1 MTSDLT
7 GGRRHDID
15 ALRVFCFGTIII
27 YHTSL
32 IYGTKDWWLNSVE
45 SSRLV
50 DVIEIASHPW
60 RMSLLFFISGLVT
73 ASLLRRRSVAEVR
86 STRSRQLL
94 PPFIL
99 GVLLV
104 VPPQIFLSPHNPF
117 PDLSY
122 WEFWVHYIQSGVTL
136 EHMWFLAYLWIYMFA
151 WSVLQ
156 PNIQRHW
163 PDISAS
169 LANRLRGKGLFIFPI
184 MFLMVLRLCLY
195 PVFGVTLVITTDFY
209 AHAVYFS
216 MFMAG
221 SLLVNEKGF
230 WQEVDRQR
238 WTSLAVAILSL
249 LVLTGFY
256 TLNFWQ
262 DMQEIVPTAINI
274 TWPIFQWCAMITLLA
289 FAGRIASRPNRV
301 VTYLNKSTMTYY
313 IAHQTVIVIVA
324 YYVAQ
329 AGLLDIRSF
338 IPIVVATA
346 IICAIIA
353 EAKTLV
359 TARLVRW
366 IFNLTS
372 VRKSMSK
379 PVSSDVS

>member
-1 MTSDLT
+1 MTIGLT
-7 GGRRHDID
+7 DGRRHDID

-32 IYGTKDWWLNSVE
+32 IYGTKDWWINSIE

-73 ASLLRRRSVAEVR
+73 ASLLHRRSFAEVR
-86 STRSRQLL
+86 STRTRQLL
-94 PPFIL
+94 PPFVL
-99 GVLLV
+99 GVLFV
-104 VPPQIFLSPHNPF
+104 VPPQLFFSPHNSF

-122 WEFWVHYIQSGVTL
+122 WEFWLHHIQSGATL
-136 EHMWFLAYLWIYMFA
+136 EHMWFLAYLWIYVFS

-156 PNIQRHW
+156 PKIQRHW
-163 PDISAS
+163 PNLSAS
-169 LANRLRGKGLFIFPI
+169 LATRLQGKGLYIVPI
-184 MFLMVLRLCLY
+184 MFLMILRLCLY
-195 PVFGVTLVITTDFY
+195 PVFGVTLVIATDFY
-209 AHAVYFS
+209 AHALYFS

-230 WQEVDRQR
+230 WQEIDRQR
-238 WTSLAVAILSL
+238 WISLAVAILSL
-249 LVLTGFY
+249 LALTGFY

-262 DMQEIVPTAINI
+262 DMQEIVPTAMNI
-274 TWPIFQWCAMITLLA
+274 IWPIFQWCAMMTLLA

-329 AGLLDIRSF
+329 AGLLDIWSF

-353 EAKTLV
+353 EAKTIV
-359 TARLVRW
+359 TARLVPW
-366 IFNLTS
+366 IFNLAS

>member
-1 MTSDLT
+1 MTTGLT
-7 GGRRHDID
+7 DGRRHDID

-32 IYGTKDWWLNSVE
+32 IYGTKDWWINSVE

-94 PPFIL
+94 PPFVL
-99 GVLLV
+99 GVLFV
-104 VPPQIFLSPHNPF
+104 VPPQIFLSSHNPF
-117 PDLSY
+117 PDLPY
-122 WEFWVHYIQSGVTL
+122 WEFWLHYIQAGVML

-156 PNIQRHW
+156 PKIQQHW
-163 PDISAS
+163 PNLSAS
-169 LANRLRGKGLFIFPI
+169 LANLLQGKGLFIFPI
-184 MFLMVLRLCLY
+184 MFLMVLRLYLY

-209 AHAVYFS
+209 AHALYFS

-230 WQEVDRQR
+230 WQEIDRQR
-238 WTSLAVAILSL
+238 WISLAVAALSL
-249 LVLTGFY
+249 LLLTGFY

-262 DMQEIVPTAINI
+262 DMAEIVPTAINI
-274 TWPIFQWCAMITLLA
+274 TWPVFQWCAMITLLA

-329 AGLLDIRSF
+329 AGLLDFSSF
-338 IPIVVATA
+338 IPIVLATA
-346 IICAIIA
+346 IICATIA
-353 EAKTLV
+353 EAKTFA
-359 TARLVRW
+359 TARMVPWVLNLVS
-366 IFNLTS
+366 F
-372 VRKSMSK
+372 RKSLPK